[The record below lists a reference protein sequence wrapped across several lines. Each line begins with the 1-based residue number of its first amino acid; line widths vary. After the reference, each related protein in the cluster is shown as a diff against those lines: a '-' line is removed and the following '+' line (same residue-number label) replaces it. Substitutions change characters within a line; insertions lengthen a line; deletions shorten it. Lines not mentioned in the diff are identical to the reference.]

1 MTALVARLRPFTLL
15 TLLCA
20 ALIAVLLF
28 YPLGRMVHS
37 LAFGGTGGGFSDALG
52 VLAQPWLAPVLFNTF
67 VIVGSSTVLALAI
80 GAVMAWGNV
89 RTNASIGMLG
99 TLLPIIPLLIP
110 NVALA
115 IGWVFLGAP
124 RVGFLNGLLALLP
137 FGLELNIY
145 SWGGLI
151 FVYTINAVPY
161 VYLIVSAALRNLD
174 PALEE
179 AARINGAA
187 PLRILRTVSLP
198 AIRPALI
205 SAALLVTI
213 TSLGVYSIP
222 SVIATTAKIDVLT
235 TRIVFLLNRD
245 FPPKLAE
252 AQALGIIMLLAVLA
266 LWWIEVRM
274 TRSGKAAT
282 VGGRA
287 TSTGVIDL
295 GGWKWPF
302 RLGSL
307 AYLAMTSIVP
317 IGALLIVSLQ
327 PFWTPKINWLAL
339 NFGNYHQALFVNRLV
354 SGSLGNSLFLS
365 GTGAVIAMVIAIVV
379 AIFSIN
385 RFGLLSSLVD
395 GAIKSSAAIP
405 NMILAVAFLSA
416 FAGAPF
422 FLSGTTTILLMAF
435 VVMYLPPGAIA
446 ASATVNQ
453 IGRDLRE
460 ASSIAGAGEGRT
472 VRKVIV
478 PLAIPGF
485 LSGMAIVFVHMM
497 GDLSAAALLSGPNNP
512 VVGFA
517 ILSVWEAG
525 TFGVLAA
532 LSVMLCIINIGVIGL
547 IFGVGRLFGRR

>member
-1 MTALVARLRPFTLL
+1 
-15 TLLCA
+15 
-20 ALIAVLLF
+20 
-28 YPLGRMVHS
+28 
-37 LAFGGTGGGFSDALG
+37 
-52 VLAQPWLAPVLFNTF
+52 
-67 VIVGSSTVLALAI
+67 
-80 GAVMAWGNV
+80 
-89 RTNASIGMLG
+89 
-99 TLLPIIPLLIP
+99 
-110 NVALA
+110 
-115 IGWVFLGAP
+115 
-124 RVGFLNGLLALLP
+124 
-137 FGLELNIY
+137 
-145 SWGGLI
+145 
-151 FVYTINAVPY
+151 
-161 VYLIVSAALRNLD
+161 
-174 PALEE
+174 
-179 AARINGAA
+179 
-187 PLRILRTVSLP
+187 
-198 AIRPALI
+198 
-205 SAALLVTI
+205 
-213 TSLGVYSIP
+213 
-222 SVIATTAKIDVLT
+222 
-235 TRIVFLLNRD
+235 
-245 FPPKLAE
+245 
-252 AQALGIIMLLAVLA
+252 
-266 LWWIEVRM
+266 
-274 TRSGKAAT
+274 
-282 VGGRA
+282 
-287 TSTGVIDL
+287 
-295 GGWKWPF
+295 
-302 RLGSL
+302 
-307 AYLAMTSIVP
+307 
-317 IGALLIVSLQ
+317 
-327 PFWTPKINWLAL
+327 
-339 NFGNYHQALFVNRLV
+339 
-354 SGSLGNSLFLS
+354 
-365 GTGAVIAMVIAIVV
+365 MVIAIVV

>member
-1 MTALVARLRPFTLL
+1 MTALVARFRPFTLL

-20 ALIAVLLF
+20 GLIAVLLF

-37 LAFGGTGGGFSDALG
+37 LLFGGTGGGIADALG
-52 VLAQPWLAPVLFNTF
+52 VLSQPWLGPVLFNTA

-179 AARINGAA
+179 AARTNGAG

-287 TSTGVIDL
+287 TGNGVIEL

-339 NFGNYHQALFVNRLV
+339 NLGNYHQALFVNRLV
-354 SGSLGNSLFLS
+354 SGSLGNSLLLS

-385 RFGLLSSLVD
+385 RFGLLSALVD

-478 PLAIPGF
+478 PLAVPGF

-532 LSVMLCIINIGVIGL
+532 LSVTLCIINIGVIGL